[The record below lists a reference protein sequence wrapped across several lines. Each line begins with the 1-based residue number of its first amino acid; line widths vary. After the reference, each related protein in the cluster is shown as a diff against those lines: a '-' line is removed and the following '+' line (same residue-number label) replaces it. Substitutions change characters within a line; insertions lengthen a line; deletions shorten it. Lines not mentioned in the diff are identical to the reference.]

1 MYYVSFRKV
10 RALHPPRSR
19 SVLARR
25 DCGGVRP
32 RSHRAGLAQLA
43 EHTQGG
49 ARTEFGCPHAPLWAV
64 RGASVFCFL
73 FWARRLSFWRW
84 HPLRAGD
91 RGAASCG
98 ASVPT
103 QPPSA
108 MDGSLRLPAR
118 GLPAA
123 GRVAEVSPRAFARC
137 GRPGHVGR
145 FQGFRR
151 LFSLAGS
158 PGCPGASGSD
168 RCAGAGTRDDNPRG
182 YREAMDHAVAPRR
195 EQPSRHGAARAQ
207 QQQNAAQLWWPKYR
221 VI

>member
-19 SVLARR
+19 SLLARC

-32 RSHRAGLAQLA
+32 RSHRVGLAQLA

-49 ARTEFGCPHAPLWAV
+49 AWTEFGCPHAPLWAV

-73 FWARRLSFWRW
+73 FWPRWLSFWRW

-98 ASVPT
+98 ASMPT

-108 MDGSLRLPAR
+108 INGSLRL
-118 GLPAA
+118 
-123 GRVAEVSPRAFARC
+123 RVSSRAFARC

-145 FQGFRR
+145 FQGLRR
-151 LFSLAGS
+151 LFSLAGR
-158 PGCPGASGSD
+158 PGCPGATGSD
-168 RCAGAGTRDDNPRG
+168 RCAGAGTRDNNPRG

-195 EQPSRHGAARAQ
+195 EQPSRRGAARAEQ
-207 QQQNAAQLWWPKYR
+207 HLNAAGAQHAISSCDRLI
-221 VI
+221 V

>member
-1 MYYVSFRKV
+1 MPSTP
-10 RALHPPRSR
+10 RAVPGQSL
-19 SVLARR
+19 
-25 DCGGVRP
+25 GVRTL
-32 RSHRAGLAQLA
+32 RCGLYGVLLYL
-43 EHTQGG
+43 
-49 ARTEFGCPHAPLWAV
+49 R
-64 RGASVFCFL
+64 FL
-73 FWARRLSFWRW
+73 FWPRQLGFWRW
-84 HPLRAGD
+84 RPLWAGD

-123 GRVAEVSPRAFARC
+123 GRVAEVSPRSFARC

-151 LFSLAGS
+151 LFSMARS

-168 RCAGAGTRDDNPRG
+168 RCVGAGTRDDNPRG
-182 YREAMDHAVAPRR
+182 YMEAMDHAVAPRR

-207 QQQNAAQLWWPKYR
+207 QQQNAAQHAR
-221 VI
+221 NAAGARQGC

>member
-1 MYYVSFRKV
+1 M

-19 SVLARR
+19 PLLAWR

-32 RSHRAGLAQLA
+32 RSHHAGLVQLA

-73 FWARRLSFWRW
+73 FWPQRLSFWRW

-103 QPPSA
+103 QPPNA

-195 EQPSRHGAARAQ
+195 EQPSRRGAARAEQ
-207 QQQNAAQLWWPKYR
+207 QLNAAGARQGC
-221 VI
+221 

>member
-1 MYYVSFRKV
+1 MSARSAVGCMGCFCILFRFLAPAA
-10 RALHPPRSR
+10 RFLALAS
-19 SVLARR
+19 SAS
-25 DCGGVRP
+25 GRP
-32 RSHRAGLAQLA
+32 RCGLS
-43 EHTQGG
+43 
-49 ARTEFGCPHAPLWAV
+49 R
-64 RGASVFCFL
+64 
-73 FWARRLSFWRW
+73 
-84 HPLRAGD
+84 
-91 RGAASCG
+91 G

-103 QPPSA
+103 QPPSTIN
-108 MDGSLRLPAR
+108 GSLMLPAR

-182 YREAMDHAVAPRR
+182 YRGAMARAVAPRR

-207 QQQNAAQLWWPKYR
+207 QQQNAAQHAR
-221 VI
+221 NAAGARQGC